1 MTVYGYDISS
11 AYPYH
16 LFQLPCLA
24 CGRWQYTTKERDLRG
39 CTTAL
44 VHYSYR
50 ARRKYTWAPYPVRA
64 ADGSICYPSRGEGW
78 VWLSEFDAGRRLFET
93 VRFLGAW
100 VYRTDC
106 DCHPF
111 ASVPDLYRQR
121 VSLGKD
127 AAGIVLK
134 LAINSLYG
142 KLAQST
148 GINPRYQSWVWAGMV
163 TAGTR
168 AQILD
173 LMAVAPHMTDIL
185 AIATD
190 GVYSRRKLKCPRPID
205 TGTFDVVNEKGEHK
219 PLGGWEEKEYPNGLF
234 FVKPGIYFAPD
245 DADKDDA
252 LRARGIGRRA
262 LLENKAAIIAAYES
276 GAETVKIG
284 QVERFHGAKTS
295 ISKALKRS
303 ERYGEWLPMPI
314 ELRFSCPNRG
324 ADMMPLT
331 TDYLSHPYS
340 KGLMNA
346 EKMAA
351 LLDEAIE
358 YEQPA

>member
-1 MTVYGYDISS
+1 MTVFGYDISS

-24 CGRWQYTTKERDLRG
+24 CGKWRYTTKESDLRR
-39 CTTAL
+39 CITAL

-50 ARRKYTWAPYPVRA
+50 AKRRYTWAPFPVRS
-64 ADGSICYPSRGEGW
+64 ADGTICYPSRGEGW
-78 VWLSEFDAGRRLFET
+78 VWLSEYDAGNRLFET
-93 VRFLGAW
+93 IRFLGAW

-111 ASVPDLYRQR
+111 ASVPNLYRQR
-121 VSLGKD
+121 VELGKD
-127 AAGIVLK
+127 AAGIVVK

-173 LMAVAPHMTDIL
+173 LMAVAPRLTDIL

-190 GVYSRRKLKCPRPID
+190 GVYSRRRLNCPRPID
-205 TGTFDVVNEKGEHK
+205 TGTSDLAK
-219 PLGGWEEKEYPNGLF
+219 PLGGWEEKVYPDGLF
-234 FVKPGIYFAPD
+234 FVKPGIYFAPGENNSE
-245 DADKDDA
+245 A

-262 LLENKAAIIAAYES
+262 LLENKTAIMAAWQR
-276 GAETVKIG
+276 GAREVTIG
-284 QVERFHGAKTS
+284 QVDRFHGAKTS
-295 ISKALKRS
+295 ISKAMKRS
-303 ERYGEWLPMPI
+303 ARYGEWLPMPI
-314 ELRFSCPNRG
+314 ELKFECPNRG

-331 TDYLSHPYS
+331 TDYLSYPYS
-340 KGLMNA
+340 KGLLSSD
-346 EKMAA
+346 KLAA